1 MDNKKL
7 EQEESKEKTSVP
19 KQLKQKAITTG
30 MVLSGIWAYKM
41 AYDGSKQELMRSKG
55 LLDEVKQNIDKSG
68 LYAEPG
74 KFPVLPDEK
83 KTIILNRLWISYYI
97 FALLLV
103 IMPFAAWQSVSH
115 GFYSPILGCIAFSII
130 SIAKLAEYS
139 FFSHQLQK
147 NQFIEFS
154 AWRKTPSAWIP
165 KKAWK

>member
-1 MDNKKL
+1 MTDNQPAQDDNNKKA
-7 EQEESKEKTSVP
+7 SIP
-19 KQLKQKAITTG
+19 KNIKQKAITTG

-41 AYDGSKQELMRSKG
+41 AYDGFKQEFMRSKG
-55 LLDEVKQNIDKSG
+55 LLNEVKQNEDKKG
-68 LYAEPG
+68 LYAEAG